1 MELNKKNKIGEGI
14 IVQESGTHLYVSFHK
29 IDKNVFVQFHIKNEP
44 ELFCTFK
51 EFKNRKN
58 EIKDFV
64 SYPNLM
70 KVELE
75 YTDTFG
81 GEANYS
87 WVDRKE
93 IEVLENIS
101 DVGLIRIAK
110 KEMGIQLRHKSPID
124 CGDYIRLDFYNSAT
138 VLFITFVY

>member
-1 MELNKKNKIGEGI
+1 MELNKKHKIGEGI
-14 IVQESGTHLYVSFHK
+14 IVNEIGANIWTNFHK
-29 IDKNVFVQFHIKNEP
+29 VGNNVYMQDYLGNDP
-44 ELFCTFK
+44 EFFCTFK

-58 EIKDFV
+58 EIKDFN

-70 KVELE
+70 KVQLE

-87 WVDRKE
+87 WVNRKE
-93 IEVLENIS
+93 IEVLQNIS

>member
-14 IVQESGTHLYVSFHK
+14 IVNEIGANIWTNFHK
-29 IDKNVFVQFHIKNEP
+29 VGNNVYMQDYLGNDP
-44 ELFCTFK
+44 EFFCTFK

-58 EIKDFV
+58 EIKDFN

-70 KVELE
+70 KVQLE

-87 WVDRKE
+87 WVNRKE
-93 IEVLENIS
+93 IEVLQNIS

>member
-1 MELNKKNKIGEGI
+1 MELNNKNKIGEGI
-14 IVQESGTHLYVSFHK
+14 IVNEIGAYIWVTFHK
-29 IDKNVFVQFHIKNEP
+29 VGKNVYIQDYLGNDPK
-44 ELFCTFK
+44 LFCTFK

-58 EIKDFV
+58 EITDFV

-70 KVELE
+70 KVQLE
-75 YTDTFG
+75 YTDTMN

-101 DVGLIRIAK
+101 DIGLIRIAK
-110 KEMGIQLRHKSPID
+110 KEMGIELRHKSPID
-124 CGDYIRLDFYNSAT
+124 CGDFIRLDFYNSAT
-138 VLFITFVY
+138 VLFITFVH

>member
-14 IVQESGTHLYVSFHK
+14 IVNEIGANIWTNFHK
-29 IDKNVFVQFHIKNEP
+29 VGNNVYMQDYLGNDP
-44 ELFCTFK
+44 EFFCTFK

-58 EIKDFV
+58 EITDFV

-70 KVELE
+70 KVQLE

-87 WVDRKE
+87 WVNRKE
-93 IEVLENIS
+93 IEVLQNIS

>member
-1 MELNKKNKIGEGI
+1 MELNKKNKIGEG
-14 IVQESGTHLYVSFHK
+14 VCGKEFTNFLCTFHK
-29 IDKNVFVQFHIKNEP
+29 VEKNVYVQFPFTNDP

-70 KVELE
+70 KVQLE

-93 IEVLENIS
+93 IEVLQNIS

>member
-1 MELNKKNKIGEGI
+1 MELNNKNKIGEGI
-14 IVQESGTHLYVSFHK
+14 IVQESGTNLLVGFHK
-29 IDKNVFVQFHIKNEP
+29 VGKIVYVKYPSKNHSEF
-44 ELFCTFK
+44 FCTFK

-58 EIKDFV
+58 EIKDFN

-70 KVELE
+70 KVQLE

-87 WVDRKE
+87 WVNRKE
-93 IEVLENIS
+93 IEVLQNIS